1 MLQRSFTVFKL
12 PISVFNICLVAV
24 NIGLFSGVPTKLILT
39 VLAWFL
45 VFLWK
50 DRPFELSALSFFF
63 FLVILNAF

>member
-63 FLVILNAF
+63 FFWLF